1 WASSDQAV
9 GTYYIDRGT
18 AQTPVLTPAPGTFT
32 GEQSVT
38 ITTDTPGALIRYT
51 TDDTE
56 PGLLSPVYSAP
67 VTLSTTTALRARAF
81 APSMAPSASAGGLY
95 VIDLGTVDPPRFSPG
110 AGSYTTQR
118 FVTLSSATP
127 GAVIRYRTDGQAP
140 EESDPAVASGATILV
155 DQTTTL
161 KARAYK
167 DDE

>member
-1 WASSDQAV
+1 GATLRYRLDGDEPQATDPAVSSGSAISIDRSTTLKVRGWRAGWASSDQAV

-95 VIDLGTVDPPRFSPG
+95 VIDLGTVDPPRLSPG

-118 FVTLSSATP
+118 
-127 GAVIRYRTDGQAP
+127 
-140 EESDPAVASGATILV
+140 
-155 DQTTTL
+155 
-161 KARAYK
+161 
-167 DDE
+167 